1 MTGTDSILVC
11 LFTSGLQHS
20 SPVRVV
26 VEPNGVNG
34 LREPSQIMVD
44 KIYAVRR
51 NKCGTR
57 IGRLNVEKLSELDE
71 CLAIVVGLTDASL
84 S

>member
-1 MTGTDSILVC
+1 
-11 LFTSGLQHS
+11 
-20 SPVRVV
+20 
-26 VEPNGVNG
+26 
-34 LREPSQIMVD
+34 MVD